1 MIGYNT
7 EQYRAILPS
16 ILNGATLDGSKIAIA
31 TLFLGANDA
40 ALSMQPVSISRY
52 VENLNYMLGFIQST
66 SPSTKVVL
74 ITPPPVGITQ
84 TFPDRDADH
93 TRLYRNA
100 VLEVGKNATM
110 SSSSNTSSSS
120 LKCWN
125 ETSLV
130 TLDLWD
136 LFLGVGNGSLRYT
149 EDQIHDYLIDGL
161 HLDVKGG
168 KAVGNALYEIM
179 KDM

>member
-1 MIGYNT
+1 
-7 EQYRAILPS
+7 
-16 ILNGATLDGSKIAIA
+16 
-31 TLFLGANDA
+31 
-40 ALSMQPVSISRY
+40 
-52 VENLNYMLGFIQST
+52 
-66 SPSTKVVL
+66 VL
-74 ITPPPVGITQ
+74 ITPPPVGITR

-100 VLEVGKNATM
+100 VLDVGKNATM
-110 SSSSNTSSSS
+110 SSSSDS